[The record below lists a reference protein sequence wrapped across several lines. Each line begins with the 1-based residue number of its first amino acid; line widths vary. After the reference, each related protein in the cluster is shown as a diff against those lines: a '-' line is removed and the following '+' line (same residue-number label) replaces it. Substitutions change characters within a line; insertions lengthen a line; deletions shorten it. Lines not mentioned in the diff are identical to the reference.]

1 MSGAKS
7 VPILEVVRQ
16 YSGIELTQ
24 KGREYWGLCPLHN
37 EKTPSF
43 AVNIQKNVWSCYG
56 GCGGGSGIDLV
67 MRLKGLSFKDAC
79 LQIESDFNIRRDG
92 GWQRP
97 VKTSEAIRAN
107 SETEINDYIHKVFCF
122 CWNAS
127 KYIGKELQTNYSSPD
142 AVDKKCLAIL
152 LADRDLFDRIT
163 EDISSAE
170 PELVVLAVKNFNKR
184 RRTNGKF
191 GGGNTRDGL

>member
-16 YSGIELTQ
+16 YSGIDLTQ
-24 KGREYWGLCPLHN
+24 KGREYWGLCCFHS

-43 AVNIQKNVWSCYG
+43 SVNPEKNVWHCYSCG
-56 GCGGGSGIDLV
+56 VGGSPIDYV
-67 MRLKGLSFKDAC
+67 MKLKNLSFKAAC
-79 LQIESDFNIRRDG
+79 LQIEADFNIRRDG

-127 KYIGKELQTNYSSPD
+127 KYIGKELQTNYSNPD
-142 AVDKKCLAIL
+142 IVDENCLAIL
-152 LADRDLFDRIT
+152 LADRNLFDRIT
-163 EDISSAE
+163 KDIASAE

-184 RRTNGKF
+184 RRTNGEY
-191 GGGNTRDGL
+191 GGGNHAVGL